1 MSKVVLPYLLRE
13 GQVAYAARVM
23 ANFNALLDRINS
35 VTLPGMAET
44 DLEDA
49 VQQLKLL
56 LDKNAATL
64 QQTLAG
70 FFYDGQNQQLVISRK
85 DGGKFKVNVADFCE
99 NYQGADSSTISVAV
113 DGDSKISASIKEGAV
128 NYGMLDSGLQ
138 DMISGKI
145 TANSSGNADQVF
157 FSDGES
163 FQSKLDSGQLRGAD
177 AVVVPADNIYYFRLG
192 SDGHLYMGV
201 PDDA

>member
-70 FFYDGQNQQLVISRK
+70 FFYDGQNQHNERNTGLPQRT
-85 DGGKFKVNVADFCE
+85 DGTGP
-99 NYQGADSSTISVAV
+99 GARLYR
-113 DGDSKISASIKEGAV
+113 
-128 NYGMLDSGLQ
+128 YG
-138 DMISGKI
+138 
-145 TANSSGNADQVF
+145 
-157 FSDGES
+157 
-163 FQSKLDSGQLRGAD
+163 
-177 AVVVPADNIYYFRLG
+177 
-192 SDGHLYMGV
+192 
-201 PDDA
+201 